1 MNRPDRRPWTAQ
13 FMGGF
18 QEADRDLTMEKVL
31 LFFFL
36 LLALRYMLLLTSSGD
51 LFLYRS
57 KYIFFFVKK
66 LNSISVR
73 ASTIKLSF
81 CWPGAAAAR
90 EMQQPAKPKG
100 WRELLVHGRIR
111 ACWPC
116 LPSQERTEMEIFYES
131 GAQSYPGNSGDSD
144 IKALMIHSRLS

>member
-1 MNRPDRRPWTAQ
+1 
-13 FMGGF
+13 MGGF

-51 LFLYRS
+51 LFLNRS

-73 ASTIKLSF
+73 ASTIKLRF

-144 IKALMIHSRLS
+144 IKALMIHSRLP